1 MSWLELIAAGLGIV
15 AVWLTVRQNPWCWP
29 IGLVMVL
36 LYAWLFY
43 DWRLYSNLLLQ
54 LLFAA
59 LQLYGW
65 WQWTRGGERHDG
77 RKVSRLGPLAVAAGL
92 LVGALGAWLLGYLMA
107 TYTDASSP
115 WLDSALTAFSLVAQ
129 LWMAQK
135 RLQCWA
141 LWVVV
146 DLCYVAFFLDSQLYL
161 TALLYA
167 AFTALAVSGWLSWR
181 RDPALQHAP

>member
-1 MSWLELIAAGLGIV
+1 
-15 AVWLTVRQNPWCWP
+15 
-29 IGLVMVL
+29 
-36 LYAWLFY
+36 
-43 DWRLYSNLLLQ
+43 
-54 LLFAA
+54 
-59 LQLYGW
+59 
-65 WQWTRGGERHDG
+65 
-77 RKVSRLGPLAVAAGL
+77 
-92 LVGALGAWLLGYLMA
+92 MA

-146 DLCYVAFFLDSQLYL
+146 DLCYVAFFLYSELYL
-161 TALLYA
+161 TAALYA

-181 RDPALQHAP
+181 RDPALQHAS